1 MLAENHLFDL
11 TSFNPGLSLTLC
23 IQYTITLEGGVLI
36 PVYNAKQKKNM
47 TAPCSFVNR
56 IA

>member
-1 MLAENHLFDL
+1 MLAENDLFDL